1 MNPLNI
7 ALKDILI
14 LLKDRG
20 LLLITFLLPVVFILV
35 FTSAFAA
42 GGDEEQAIVV
52 PVVNLDPGGEI
63 SRLLLENLNRDRGI
77 QTQDVDQ
84 AQAEEDLQNE
94 AINVALY
101 IPAGFT
107 ADVEAGKQA
116 TLRLRYGPGASDSE
130 VETVRLV
137 IDGVASELALQTQ
150 LVAGLSQMGAMMS
163 DAPENVQVFTA
174 ERIKVQAESQFERAK
189 TAPLVAVVP
198 KVPEQ
203 IARGRE
209 DFNVSS
215 FSVAGFAILFAFLI
229 AQDTASSIFGEK
241 KEGTFRRLLAA
252 PMSKGD
258 LLLGKM
264 LPNFVIVLLQ
274 MAVIFALSMVLLPLL
289 GQDPPEMGNSPL
301 GLVVVTIMVA
311 LCSTSLGIL
320 IAALARTESQVG
332 GISSLVLW
340 IAGLFGGAFIPGFLL
355 GGFLDTI
362 GKIVPHYWAL
372 QAYNNLMI
380 RGQGLVDILPELG
393 ILAGFTVV
401 FFTVGLIRFRFD

>member
-1 MNPLNI
+1 MNALNV

-20 LLLITFLLPVVFILV
+20 QLLMVFLLPVVTVLV
-35 FTSAFAA
+35 FTAAFAA
-42 GGDEEQAIVV
+42 GGDEDEAIIV
-52 PVVNLDPGGEI
+52 PVVNLDPGGEM
-63 SRLLLENLNRDRGI
+63 SDLLLANLNRDRGV
-77 QTQDVDQ
+77 QTQDYDQ
-84 AQAEEDLQNE
+84 AKAEEDLQNE
-94 AINVALY
+94 AISVALQ
-101 IPAGFT
+101 IPPGFT

-116 TLRLRYGPGASDSE
+116 TLHLRYGPGASESE

-137 IDGVASELALQTQ
+137 VNGVASDLALQTQ
-150 LVAGLSQMGAMMS
+150 LIAGLSQMGTMMS
-163 DAPENVQVFTA
+163 DAPEDVQVFTA
-174 ERIKVQAESQFERAK
+174 ERIRIQAESQFERSK
-189 TAPLVAVVP
+189 TAPLVAVTAR
-198 KVPEQ
+198 VPEQ

-209 DFNVSS
+209 EFNISS

-229 AQDTASSIFGEK
+229 AQDTASSIFGERR
-241 KEGTFRRLLAA
+241 EGTFRRLLAA
-252 PMSKGD
+252 PMSKAD

-274 MAVIFALSMVLLPLL
+274 IGVIFALSTVLLPLL
-289 GQDPPEMGNSPL
+289 GQAPPEMGNSPL

-320 IAALARTESQVG
+320 IAALARTKSQVE

-355 GGFLDTI
+355 SGFLDTI

-401 FFTVGLIRFRFD
+401 FFTVGLLRFRFD